1 MVAVPCNSLP
11 LNETHAKAR
20 SRKKLQWWLLLLLLL
35 EMFLYGRIKSM
46 IWDEMM
52 VCQR

>member
-1 MVAVPCNSLP
+1 MKRMLRHIREKV
-11 LNETHAKAR
+11 
-20 SRKKLQWWLLLLLLL
+20 LQWWLLLLLL

-46 IWDEMM
+46 IRDEMM